1 MIDPIVYAI
10 NHNGLNHDGRP
21 IPAQPDENAEIC
33 PKCSQPIP
41 AEYLAD
47 HLLIGHVETVDTTTM
62 DPIVYALR
70 FNAAR
75 EASKTLGDPGTPGRR
90 Y

>member
-1 MIDPIVYAI
+1 MTDPIVYAI
-10 NHNGLNHDGRP
+10 NHNGLNHEGRP
-21 IPAQPDENAEIC
+21 
-33 PKCSQPIP
+33 
-41 AEYLAD
+41 L
-47 HLLIGHVETVDTTTM
+47 VETVDTTTM

-70 FNAAR
+70 YNAAR